1 MPSSDQRFL
10 LKGTPLNKKQKI
22 LESAIRLFAGQ
33 GFEGTTTFQ
42 ITKEAGVTE
51 PLLYYHFDG
60 KDDLF
65 TCILSTTFA
74 EYFFRLDQ
82 LEEQPYSQFEKI
94 ENLIDFH
101 FQFLKDFPDETFL
114 CLSICPTRLKDPEL
128 VCTRN
133 LQQQK
138 KRLNSYLRD
147 CLQKGIETKE
157 FNEVPIQETVALL
170 IALINGL
177 LRQRSLNR
185 ALLKQMKKTTIEF
198 CQRSLVKSPYAGR
211 NPKY

>member
-1 MPSSDQRFL
+1 MPSSGPTVPF
-10 LKGTPLNKKQKI
+10 KGKHLNKKQKI
-22 LESAIRLFAGQ
+22 LESAIRLFASQ

-74 EYFFRLDQ
+74 EYFFRMDQ
-82 LEEQPYSQFEKI
+82 LDKQAYSQFGKI
-94 ENLIDFH
+94 ENLVNFH
-101 FQFLKDFPDETFL
+101 FQFLEDFPDETFL
-114 CLSICPTRLKDPEL
+114 CVSTCPTRLKDPGL

-157 FNEVPIQETVALL
+157 FNEVPVQETVALL

-177 LRQRSLNR
+177 LRQWSLKR
-185 ALLKQMKKTTIEF
+185 ASLKQMKKTTIEF
-198 CQRSLVKSPYAGR
+198 CRRSLVKSPYAGR
-211 NPKY
+211 NP